1 MGHLRDYEGINKLEE
16 NLGTAKEKE
25 LERLKKQNLATIK
38 EVSHALSTDNDI
50 HPLIRQIP
58 THPWVKVVKGAK

>member
-16 NLGTAKEKE
+16 NLGTTEEKE

-58 THPWVKVVKGAK
+58 MHPWVKVVKGAK